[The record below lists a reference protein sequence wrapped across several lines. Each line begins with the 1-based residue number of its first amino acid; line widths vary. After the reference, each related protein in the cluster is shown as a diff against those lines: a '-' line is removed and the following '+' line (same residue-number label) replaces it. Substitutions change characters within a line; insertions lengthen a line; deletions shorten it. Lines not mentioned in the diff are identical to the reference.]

1 MQRYPVVLTQ
11 DDNNTVLV
19 TFPDFSEATTY
30 GDDED
35 EALLNAVDAL
45 RAVIAARMDDREDI
59 PAPSSARKRQR
70 VVGLSA
76 LVASKVAV
84 YQAMRAQSVTKA
96 ELARRL
102 GQNPRQVD
110 RLLDV
115 THASRHDQLDR
126 ALGVLGKRLEI
137 RVRRAAPIPAAAS

>member
-1 MQRYPVVLTQ
+1 MQSYPVVLTQ
-11 DDNNTVLV
+11 DDNDTVLV
-19 TFPDFSEATTY
+19 TFPDFPEAATC

-45 RAVIAARMDDREDI
+45 RAVIAARMDDREHI
-59 PAPSSARKRQR
+59 PAPSRAPGGQPMVS
-70 VVGLSA
+70 LSA

-84 YQAMRAQSVTKA
+84 YQAMRAQNVTKA
-96 ELARRL
+96 DLARRL

-126 ALGVLGKRLEI
+126 ALGVLGKRLDI
-137 RVRRAAPIPAAAS
+137 RVRNVA

>member
-11 DDNNTVLV
+11 DDNETVLV
-19 TFPDFSEATTY
+19 TFPDFPEAATY

-35 EALLNAVDAL
+35 EALLNAADAL
-45 RAVIAARMDDREDI
+45 RAAIAARMDDREDT
-59 PAPSSARKRQR
+59 PAPSRPRKGQP

-76 LVASKVAV
+76 LVTSKVAV
-84 YQAMRAQSVTKA
+84 YQAMREQGVTKA

-115 THASRHDQLDR
+115 THASRHDQLDH
-126 ALGVLGKRLEI
+126 ALEVLGRCLEI
-137 RVRRAAPIPAAAS
+137 RVRRADVRPAAAS

>member
-1 MQRYPVVLTQ
+1 MQTYPVVLVP

-19 TFPDFSEATTY
+19 TFPDFPEAVTY
-30 GDDED
+30 GDDEN
-35 EALLNAVDAL
+35 EALLNAADCL
-45 RAVIAARMDDREDI
+45 RAVIAARIEDREDI
-59 PAPSSARKRQR
+59 PAPSRPAKGQR
-70 VVGLSA
+70 VVCLSA

-84 YQAMRAQSVTKA
+84 YQAMRTQGVTKA

-126 ALGVLGKRLEI
+126 ALDVLGKRLEI
-137 RVRRAAPIPAAAS
+137 RVRGVA

>member
-1 MQRYPVVLTQ
+1 MITMQSYPVVLTP

-19 TFPDFSEATTY
+19 TFPDFPEAATY

-35 EALLNAVDAL
+35 EALLNAADAL
-45 RAVIAARMDDREDI
+45 RAAIAARMDDRDDI
-59 PAPSSARKRQR
+59 PAPSRAPGGQP
-70 VVGLSA
+70 VVGVSA

-84 YQAMRAQSVTKA
+84 YQAMRDRKVTKA
-96 ELARRL
+96 ELARLL

-126 ALGVLGKRLEI
+126 ALGVLGKRLDI
-137 RVRRAAPIPAAAS
+137 RVRNVA

>member
-1 MQRYPVVLTQ
+1 MQTYPVVLAP

-19 TFPDFSEATTY
+19 TFPDFPEAVTY

-35 EALLNAVDAL
+35 EALLNAADAL
-45 RAVIAARMDDREDI
+45 RAVIAARMDDRQDI
-59 PAPSSARKRQR
+59 PAPSRPAKGQR
-70 VVGLSA
+70 VAGLSA

-84 YQAMRAQSVTKA
+84 YQAMRTQGVTKA

-126 ALGVLGKRLEI
+126 ALDVLGKRLEI
-137 RVRRAAPIPAAAS
+137 RVSNVA